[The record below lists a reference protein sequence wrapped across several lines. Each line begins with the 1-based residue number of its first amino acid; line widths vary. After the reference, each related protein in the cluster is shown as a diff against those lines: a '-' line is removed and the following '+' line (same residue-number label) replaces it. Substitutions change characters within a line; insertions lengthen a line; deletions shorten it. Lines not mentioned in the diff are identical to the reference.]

1 MMTSISL
8 MIDDGLATLDHLA
21 ARVTVSALTGL
32 GCGAAYATYKGF
44 PIPKTSMSAA
54 LSCALVSTACF
65 SMERLAFGAITRI
78 TPLLDGDDNDDDNSV
93 PSAPKLTSAA
103 TTSSKAMYAS
113 HAVGGALGG
122 GIAGYLFQGNP
133 FAGAFLL
140 TPLMLCAGKME
151 LSLEEYK
158 AKRLQCLIENDNE

>member
-65 SMERLAFGAITRI
+65 SMERLAFGAITRM
-78 TPLLDGDDNDDDNSV
+78 TPFFDGDNNDDDNSV
-93 PSAPKLTSAA
+93 PSAPKLASTA
-103 TTSSKAMYAS
+103 TTSSKVIYAS
-113 HAVGGALGG
+113 HAAGGALGG

-158 AKRLQCLIENDNE
+158 AKRLRGLIKNDNE

>member
-1 MMTSISL
+1 MTSISL

-21 ARVTVSALTGL
+21 ARVTVSTLTGL

-44 PIPKTSMSAA
+44 PTPKTSMSAA

-78 TPLLDGDDNDDDNSV
+78 TPLLDGDEDDDNSV
-93 PSAPKLTSAA
+93 PSAPKLASAA
-103 TTSSKAMYAS
+103 TTSSKTIYAS

-133 FAGAFLL
+133 FSGAFLL
-140 TPLMLCAGKME
+140 TPLMLCAGKLE

-158 AKRLQCLIENDNE
+158 AKRLRGLIKNDNE